1 MSKLFI
7 CSLNV
12 CGSDDEVKPET
23 NIQNHISCS
32 LLKFSLVNV
41 FVCKASRV
49 FLAPYNL
56 LNCRN

>member
-12 CGSDDEVKPET
+12 CGSDDDVKPET

-32 LLKFSLVNV
+32 LLKSSLYVQYLLHSIKQHINV
-41 FVCKASRV
+41 SIFAG
-49 FLAPYNL
+49 F
-56 LNCRN
+56 